1 MPTPGA
7 RADHNAN
14 GGGMQ
19 AGNAE
24 ARLLQRSE
32 ILPNPALGARFRAL
46 LTFGQRLSFCAIHEA
61 GFMAWAIDQRS

>member
-1 MPTPGA
+1 
-7 RADHNAN
+7 
-14 GGGMQ
+14 MQ